1 MPKLIV
7 LDFNRTISIEHT
19 TGAQSKTK
27 LAKEGYIASNI
38 RPGIKEFIIRH
49 LALGNRVAI
58 ASFIDDK
65 EHGMG
70 KDYLSG
76 ETLIQ
81 HYLAEILKD
90 SPFSVHQIPIVAR
103 YPQIDEPIDKKIHLE
118 TLKEVCNLTNPTLYD
133 DKEETIEITKAQ
145 GYDAVL
151 VPVHAE
157 DSEFWNKQ
165 VALLPSVDISTTKSL
180 KTPKESEEFKIIL
193 PPSLDD
199 IRKDMTNK
207 VKELS
212 QEIDHAN
219 KSPSFL
225 DSSIISRKVEC
236 AALEGLLRLYWEN
249 LTQDK
254 LEMILEKYSG
264 LNLKHNGGKMETGF
278 LIETLKSQLNPS
290 PYSFAREETRS
301 LLSQSRKI

>member
-7 LDFNRTISIEHT
+7 LDFNRTVSIEHT
-19 TGAQSKTK
+19 TGAQRKTT

-76 ETLIQ
+76 ESLIQ
-81 HYLAEILKD
+81 LYLAEILKD

-118 TLKEVCNLTNPTLYD
+118 TLKEICNLTNPTLYD
-133 DKEETIEITKAQ
+133 DKEETIEVTKAQ

-151 VPVHAE
+151 VPVHGE
-157 DSEFWNKQ
+157 DSEFWLKQ
-165 VALLPSVDISTTKSL
+165 VALLPSVDISTIKSH
-180 KTPKESEEFKIIL
+180 KTPKETEEFKIVL

-207 VKELS
+207 VKELAK
-212 QEIDHAN
+212 EIDQEE
-219 KSPSFL
+219 KSPLTYLHSL
-225 DSSIISRKVEC
+225 SKKKEY

-254 LEMILEKYSG
+254 LELTLEKYPG

-290 PYSFAREETRS
+290 PYSFEREETRS
-301 LLSQSRKI
+301 LLSRKKM